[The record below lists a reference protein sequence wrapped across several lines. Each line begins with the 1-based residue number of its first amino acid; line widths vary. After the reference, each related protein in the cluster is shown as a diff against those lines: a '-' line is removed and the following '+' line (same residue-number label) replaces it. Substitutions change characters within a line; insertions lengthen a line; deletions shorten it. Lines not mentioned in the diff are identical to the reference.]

1 MPAPTTINDLVLVYM
16 EEKPM
21 TYARIEDIN
30 PDVKRGWY
38 QVKLLILQV
47 PLQVA
52 VWILRD
58 VYINGEPFTMG
69 GKPMRLE
76 KVIVPEGPQPEQP
89 EPPKTKTETGGKKVI
104 SLAELKKKK

>member
-1 MPAPTTINDLVLVYM
+1 MPATTINDLVLIHM
-16 EEKPM
+16 EDKPL

-38 QVKLLILQV
+38 QVKLLILQI
-47 PLQVA
+47 PLQVV

-58 VYINGEPFTMG
+58 VYIDGETFTMG

-76 KVIVPEGPQPEQP
+76 KVIVPPDAQPEQP
-89 EPPKTKTETGGKKVI
+89 EPPKTRTVTEGKKVI
-104 SLAELKKKK
+104 SLADLKKKK